1 MRYEGRVFRPPS
13 EAYSLIIQA
22 TVGCSHNKCR
32 FCDMYKEKS
41 FHVRP
46 LEDVIGDLKQAR
58 EAYGPVNRIFLADGD
73 ALVRRFSDL
82 EAILGAIQEIFPECD
97 RVTSYGSPR
106 SILIK
111 TPEQLRRLRALGLK
125 MIYMGLESGSDAIL
139 SHVNKGETAAEII
152 KAGRMVRE
160 AGMKLSVTA
169 ISGLGG
175 KARWQEHAV
184 KTAEALNA
192 MNPEYIGLLTFRLEG
207 QAPMIPEV
215 ERGDFQ
221 MLTPIEVARE
231 TLLMMEHLDSP
242 GSVFRSNHISNY
254 INLSGTLNQ
263 DKPRMLAEL
272 HEALG
277 GRVAFKSEEMRNLD
291 LKFH

>member
-41 FHVRP
+41 FHVPP

-82 EAILGAIQEIFPECD
+82 EAILGAIQEIFPECG

-231 TLLMMEHLDSP
+231 TLLMMEHLDIP

-277 GRVAFKSEEMRNLD
+277 GRVAFKSEEMRNWD

>member
-46 LEDVIGDLKQAR
+46 LEDVIEDLKGAR
-58 EAYGPVNRIFLADGD
+58 EAYGPVSRIFLADGD

-82 EAILGAIQEIFPECD
+82 EAILVAIQEIFPECG

-111 TPEQLRRLRALGLK
+111 TPEQLRTLRTLGLK

-139 SHVNKGETAAEII
+139 SHVNKGETAGEII
-152 KAGRMVRE
+152 KAGRIVRE

-277 GRVAFKSEEMRNLD
+277 GRVAFKSEEMRNWD